1 MNVLFKWLVYL
12 RFKSLEKLLNMK
24 NEAHA
29 RIKINQLLEEAG
41 WRFFDSDEGKATI
54 LLENHV
60 KITQSAIDEWGYDY
74 EKTKNGSLDF
84 LLIDSRQKPI
94 CVLEAKK
101 ESIHPLA
108 AKEQAR
114 KYAKTVEA
122 RFVILSNGIVHYLW
136 DTHKGNPKPIYK
148 FPSPAELG
156 AIKAWNPDREVLA
169 HEPVGIDYI
178 VAVQMPDYAARPD
191 WRGSVAASTDFI
203 WTNGLRFL
211 RHYQL
216 SAIQHLQKAVAAG
229 KDRFLFEMATGTGKT
244 LTSAAVIRLF
254 LRTENARRVL
264 FLVDRLELED
274 QAWKAFVDY
283 LKPDYSTFIY
293 KEHKND
299 WQKADIV
306 VTTIQSLM
314 ASDKYRYEFNPTDF
328 DLLISDESHRS
339 ISGNARAVFE
349 YFSGYKLGLTAT
361 PKDYLKGVD
370 PDKVKA
376 DDPREIERRM
386 LRDTYATF
394 GCEGGDP
401 TFRYSLLDGV
411 QDGYLINP
419 RVLDAR
425 TEITTQL
432 LSDEGYAVVVP
443 TEEGEE
449 TETFVSRDFEKKFFS
464 DKTNRVFCRTFL
476 ENALRDPITQEIGK
490 SIVFAVSQNHARKL
504 TELLNEYAEQLFPG
518 KYASDFAVQ
527 VTSQVGEAQQMTI
540 NFSNNNL
547 NGKTPWLDGY
557 KSGKTRVCVTV
568 GMMTTG
574 YDCPDL
580 LNICMMRPIFSPAD
594 FVQIKG
600 RGTRRHTF
608 AYTYKNELGEV
619 ETIQEEKEVFKLF
632 DFFANCEYFEER
644 FDYDEK
650 LHLPKPPKGDGTG
663 GGGGVTIDK
672 YTSHRLDPLASM
684 KEEQIG
690 YEGMKIDR
698 MLFKKFEDRI
708 IMDDLIKKHVVL
720 GNWEHVI
727 SHIQSEIFDKPEEY
741 FSLEKLRKAAKIDR
755 KVSIREMVEKI
766 FGIIPRFKSKDEL
779 LDDEFDKFISIYPPK
794 EDVNLRALKYFF
806 KAYIVDQ
813 DIRKIIITKDF
824 HALHTHPTLT
834 ITQFKE
840 VAPTYREVIPVYIK
854 DYINL
859 DRFAA

>member
-1 MNVLFKWLVYL
+1 MGYQPDHLTCYM
-12 RFKSLEKLLNMK
+12 R

-29 RIKINQLLEEAG
+29 RIKINQLLLEAG
-41 WRFFDSDEGKATI
+41 WRFFDNDEGKGNV

-60 KITQSAIDEWGYDY
+60 KITQSDMDDWGNDY
-74 EKTKNGSLDF
+74 EKTRNGSLDF
-84 LLIDSRQKPI
+84 LLVDSNQKPI

-101 ESIHPLA
+101 ESLHPLV

-114 KYAKTVEA
+114 KYAKTVNA
-122 RFVILSNGIVHYLW
+122 QYVILSNGIVHYFW
-136 DTHKGNPKPIYK
+136 DVTKGNPKPIYK
-148 FPSPAELG
+148 FPSPDEIG
-156 AIKAWNPDREVLA
+156 AIKAWNPDRNALVNEKVDQ
-169 HEPVGIDYI
+169 DYI
-178 VAVQMPDYAARPD
+178 VRVQMPDYAQQPE
-191 WRGSVAASTDFI
+191 WNGSIEKSKDFI

-216 SAIQHLQKAVAAG
+216 KAIEHLQNAVREG

-244 LTSAAVIRLF
+244 LTAAVVIRLF
-254 LRTENARRVL
+254 LRTKNARRVL

-274 QAWKAFVDY
+274 QAWKAFVAY

-314 ASDKYRYEFNPTDF
+314 FNDKYRYDFSPTDF

-361 PKDYLKGVD
+361 PRDYLKGVD
-370 PDKVKA
+370 QDKVKEN
-376 DDPREIERRM
+376 DPREIERRM
-386 LRDTYATF
+386 LRDTYSIF
-394 GCEGGDP
+394 GCEDHEP

-411 QDGYLINP
+411 KDGFLINP

-432 LSDEGYAVVVP
+432 LSDEGYAVTIP
-443 TEEGEE
+443 TEDGEE

-464 DKTNRVFCRTFL
+464 AKTNSIFCQTFL
-476 ENALRDPITQEIGK
+476 ENALRDPITNEIGK
-490 SIVFAVSQNHARKL
+490 TIIFAVSQNHARKI
-504 TELLNEYAEQLFPG
+504 TEMLNDMAEHLFPG
-518 KYASDFAVQ
+518 KYQSDFAMQ

-540 NFSNNNL
+540 NFTNNNL
-547 NGKTPWLDGY
+547 SGKTNWIEGY
-557 KSGKTRVCVTV
+557 KSCKTRVCVTV

-574 YDCPDL
+574 YDCSDL

-600 RGTRRHTF
+600 RGTRKNTF
-608 AYTYKNELGEV
+608 EYKFKNELN
-619 ETIQEEKEVFKLF
+619 EEEITRHDKEIFKLF
-632 DFFANCEYFEER
+632 DFFANCEYFEEK

-650 LHLPKPPKGDGTG
+650 LKLPKPKEG
-663 GGGGVTIDK
+663 GGEGGPTGVDIDK
-672 YTSHRLDPLASM
+672 YISDKFDPLQTM
-684 KEEQIG
+684 TEQQIG
-690 YEGMKIDR
+690 FEGMRIDR
-698 MLFKKFEDRI
+698 ELFSKFEDRI
-708 IMDDLIKKHVVL
+708 VMDDVIKKHVEL

-727 SHIQSEIFDKPEEY
+727 SHIQQEIFDKPQEY
-741 FSLEKLRKAAKIDR
+741 FNLEKLRKAAKIDR
-755 KVSIREMVEKI
+755 KVSIREFVEKI

-779 LDDEFDKFISIYPPK
+779 LEEEFDKFISIYPPE

-813 DIRKIIITKDF
+813 DIRMIIEAKDF
-824 HALHTHPTLT
+824 HALQTHPTLT
-834 ITQFKE
+834 ITQFKD
-840 VAPTYREVIPVYIK
+840 VATKYREVIPVYIK

-859 DRFAA
+859 ARYAA